1 MKAISPSS
9 NNDQTEYW
17 LRFLSRWALVT
28 GLAGAALLVVFIGG
42 IGFSPS
48 DTALGSEY
56 TELMQAVRSPVL
68 YRAAMMLDASGWAL
82 MAGVLLKVA
91 MIVRQQAPIRA
102 VLIAACAVGL
112 VSGVLGGF
120 MRLIGVS
127 QLASMYAAATS
138 SQQSG
143 VLLIF
148 DQFVSAHD
156 V

>member
-1 MKAISPSS
+1 MI
-9 NNDQTEYW
+9 W
-17 LRFLSRWALVT
+17 LSET
-28 GLAGAALLVVFIGG
+28 AANLPHAWFYIRAPGPLF
-42 IGFSPS
+42 F
-48 DTALGSEY
+48 
-56 TELMQAVRSPVL
+56 VL
-68 YRAAMMLDASGWAL
+68 YYGL
-82 MAGVLLKVA
+82 
-91 MIVRQQAPIRA
+91 
-102 VLIAACAVGL
+102 LIAACAVGL